1 MKHFLRH
8 VITICILL
16 SVAAMA
22 VSEPRDP
29 IGNPLNPLEQ
39 AQGIAKTGSDP
50 YLLAIVGTVL
60 VSVVA
65 LVVWVVRGNKNT
77 IDSMIQGAE
86 KRAIADREG
95 AEKRALEDRTMYRE
109 EQQLQRESHERNINA
124 LVDKFESLANGQVR
138 LEKEVHALRNKI
150 EN

>member
-1 MKHFLRH
+1 MKNLLRH
-8 VITICILL
+8 IITICILL

-29 IGNPLNPLEQ
+29 ISPLNPLEQ
-39 AQGIAKTGSDP
+39 AQGIAKIGSDP
-50 YLLAIVGTVL
+50 YLLGLVGTVL
-60 VSVVA
+60 VAVIL

-109 EQQLQRESHERNINA
+109 EQKLQRESHERNIHA
-124 LVDKFESLANGQVR
+124 IVDKLEDTTTGLNR

>member
-1 MKHFLRH
+1 MKSYVRH
-8 VITICILL
+8 IITICILL
-16 SVAAMA
+16 SVAALA

-29 IGNPLNPLEQ
+29 SNPLNPIDQSES
-39 AQGIAKTGSDP
+39 IARTGSDP

-60 VSVVA
+60 VSVVG

-109 EQQLQRESHERNINA
+109 EQKLQRESHERNIDA
-124 LVDKFESLANGQVR
+124 LVDKLEGVANGQSR
-138 LEKEVHALRNKI
+138 LEREVHALRNKI